1 MVTNENLPFVAVKR
15 KNIQLLLDYCLENK
29 IEFTVAPKNSE
40 EFKVVFNLKDFNTA
54 ISLGI
59 CLRELKIDFGTP
71 AAEATNVA
79 AIKARK
85 ATNGNGKETPS
96 AEKPAYTEPAVVE
109 NSLSFDL
116 DAMN

>member
-1 MVTNENLPFVAVKR
+1 MNTQENLPFVVLKK

-40 EFKVVFNLKDFNTA
+40 EFKVVFNLKDFNAA

-59 CLRELKIDFGTP
+59 CLRELRIDFGT
-71 AAEATNVA
+71 AGEATNVA
-79 AIKARK
+79 AIKAKK
-85 ATNGNGKETPS
+85 ATNGNSKENA
-96 AEKPAYTEPAVVE
+96 AEKQTMEPLAIAPD